1 MIGKS
6 GVIVSWSIIR
16 VPPADF
22 GFQAPY
28 AIAIVRLDD
37 GQSICA
43 QVVDCQFTD
52 LAIGKKVRTI
62 VRRTIQS
69 ETDDVI
75 PYGIKVLVTE

>member
-43 QVVDCQFTD
+43 QVADCKFTD
-52 LAIGKKVRTI
+52 LAIGKNVRTI

-75 PYGIKVLVTE
+75 PYGIKVKLM